1 MSASSSATNST
12 QPPESYEEP
21 SVVWEKYRRD
31 QRLNRTRQA
40 EHNEKQITY
49 RGKTMQYHVVT
60 RGQKPDEGYNL
71 YIALHGGGGVPSENN
86 NKAWE
91 RMKSK
96 YLESIEQG
104 IYVAPRGITDTWD
117 MHFQPES
124 YVLYDR
130 LIENMFLFEDVC
142 SDRVYLLGYSAGGDA
157 VYQISPR
164 MADRWAAVH
173 MSAGHPNGVD
183 LRNLANV
190 PIALQAG
197 QHDEAYDRN
206 IETAKMHQVLDSLT
220 KENEGQYIHTTWIHY
235 NYGHTFLDNEPGHVP
250 KTVVANTNSFL
261 TSSGSCDTTECDT
274 NAIRWLDQF
283 KRNWRPQRLIWDLK
297 TRADRNGEG
306 FWDQTGCGQQ
316 HYWLDIG
323 DHSPESLG
331 VDTIVV
337 ALHKETNAIHV
348 EKAGQYLRILV
359 DRDMLNLEQPINV
372 LIDERNYPV
381 RVVPSRQNQMETVR
395 QRGDPRYIFEGSI
408 ILRKVSRDWKVT
420 VGQ

>member
-1 MSASSSATNST
+1 MSASSSATNSA
-12 QPPESYEEP
+12 QPPESYEEL

-31 QRLNRTRQA
+31 QRLNETRQV
-40 EHNEKQITY
+40 EHNEKRIIY
-49 RGKTMQYHVVT
+49 RGKTMRYHVVT
-60 RGQKPDEGYNL
+60 RGQKPDEGYHL

-104 IYVAPRGITDTWD
+104 IYVAPRGTTDTWD

-206 IETAKMHQVLDSLT
+206 IETAKMHEVLDSLT

-250 KTVVANTNSFL
+250 KTVVANTNSIL
-261 TSSGSCDTTECDT
+261 TNSGSCDTIECDT
-274 NAIRWLDQF
+274 NAIRWLHQF
-283 KRNWRPQRLIWDLK
+283 KRNSRPQRLIWDLI

-306 FWDQTGCGQQ
+306 FWDQNGRGQQ

-337 ALHKETNAIHV
+337 ALDKETNAIHV
-348 EKAGQYLRILV
+348 EKAGQYLRILI
-359 DRDMLNLEQPINV
+359 DRGMLDLAHPINV
-372 LIDERNYPV
+372 FIGERNYPV
-381 RVVPSRQNQMETVR
+381 RVVPSRQTQMETVR
-395 QRGDPRYIFEGSI
+395 QRGDLRYIFEGSI
-408 ILRKVSRDWKVT
+408 VLRKAFRDWKVT